1 MGEPTAEQ
9 RYRIRGDH
17 RQEAESLSFVQAV
30 SVPVGA
36 VTAWQMLFQYGQAVP
51 RQRVLIQGAA
61 GNVGAY
67 AVQMARSAGLEI
79 FGTAADD
86 DLDYVR
92 AFGAQTAIDYQPYP
106 LRGRG
111 AGCGHRR

>member
-9 RYRIRGDH
+9 RYRTRGDH

-51 RQRVLIQGAA
+51 QQRVLIQGAA

-67 AVQMARSAGLEI
+67 AVQMARNAGLEI
-79 FGTAADD
+79 FGTAAAD